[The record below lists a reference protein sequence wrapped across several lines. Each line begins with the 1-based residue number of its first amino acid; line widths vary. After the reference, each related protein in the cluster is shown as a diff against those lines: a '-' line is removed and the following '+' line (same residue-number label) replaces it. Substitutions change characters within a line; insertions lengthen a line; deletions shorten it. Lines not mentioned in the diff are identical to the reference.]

1 MKIYFFF
8 LVTVFFSH
16 FIGAQELPEVPIKNG
31 MTFYEFH
38 HKLDNKRKCLS
49 EYFRFLTTEFQTL
62 NSLINKYINSY
73 NDSESKIIL
82 VLISP
87 TNQKPKCNDTITYS
101 NQSLT
106 LALKKNSIKPF
117 ATQGTIKIV
126 FLSKNEYKLNIL
138 NLSFLFDSHDEN
150 DPRGIADIY
159 LKIKDGGK
167 PSKKEIRF
175 FEEIN
180 SITERIDNVIL
191 KALTETYQVD
201 EL

>member
-1 MKIYFFF
+1 
-8 LVTVFFSH
+8 
-16 FIGAQELPEVPIKNG
+16 

-38 HKLDNKRKCLS
+38 HRLDNNRKCLS

-62 NSLINKYINSY
+62 NNLISKYINSY
-73 NDSESKIIL
+73 NDSESKINL

-87 TNQKPKCNDTITYS
+87 TNQKSKCIDTITYS

-106 LALKKNSIKPF
+106 LVLKKNSLKPF
-117 ATQGTIKIV
+117 ATQGTIKII

-138 NLSFLFDSHDEN
+138 NLSFLFDSHNEN

-159 LKIKDGGK
+159 LKIKAGGK

-180 SITERIDNVIL
+180 SFAERIDNVIL